1 MLSSLAAP
9 SSLTTTQQL
18 DYHHDHLIAHKE
30 AHLVGDGEEGHDSVV
45 SEIYIVGKRV
55 FFSLRNRKLTVA
67 IPQKSEHLIFKI
79 EKNTLKHLD
88 SLCKTYQKICN
99 NYQHQSK

>member
-9 SSLTTTQQL
+9 TSLTTTQQL

-55 FFSLRNRKLTVA
+55 FFFFEK
-67 IPQKSEHLIFKI
+67 QKVDCCYTSEVR
-79 EKNTLKHLD
+79 TLNF
-88 SLCKTYQKICN
+88 QK
-99 NYQHQSK
+99 

>member
-67 IPQKSEHLIFKI
+67 IPQKSEHLIFKNEKKYI
-79 EKNTLKHLD
+79 ETLGFLM
-88 SLCKTYQKICN
+88 
-99 NYQHQSK
+99 